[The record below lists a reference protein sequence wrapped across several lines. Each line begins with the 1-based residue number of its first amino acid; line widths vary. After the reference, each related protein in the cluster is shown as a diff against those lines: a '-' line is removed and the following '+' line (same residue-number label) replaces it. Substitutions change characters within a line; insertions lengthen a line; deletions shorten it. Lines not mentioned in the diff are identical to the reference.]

1 MYHPTYAG
9 DTGMS
14 AHALQKA
21 HNLHV
26 GRSQHVQL
34 VCHNLLGGVAMAR
47 QPVLCLPRVGLH
59 AVASSPKSL

>member
-1 MYHPTYAG
+1 
-9 DTGMS
+9 MS